1 MKFYLFHLLQN
12 TAQAWWTT
20 ALLLVLPSLFL
31 FLLQTI
37 CTYLL
42 EILPLAPT
50 AEYCTSLVDNSTTFG
65 TPEFVFVFW
74 LSKYN
79 LHLLLVNLKF
89 YLLHLLQNSAQAW
102 WKTALLLVLPSLETP
117 WQSTFFTG
125 AWIYLTISAFHHCT
139 HRFLAGLFTFLSR
152 WPIVN
157 WLRAS
162 KRNHFRTII
171 TTIFLL
177 WIFSLSLFSWCK
189 MWSVPHAN
197 EWQETS
203 NVGRNWH
210 LQWTTTDFV
219 WRRCHPPWPGSCQVS
234 KLMI

>member
-1 MKFYLFHLLQN
+1 MKFCLLQLLQN

-20 ALLLVLPSLFL
+20 GLLLVLPSLFL

-42 EILPLAPT
+42 EILPLALT
-50 AEYCTSLVDNSTTFG
+50 AEFCTSLVENSTTFG
-65 TPEFVFVFW
+65 TPEFGNSMAINMFYW
-74 LSKYN
+74 CLDISHNLS
-79 LHLLLVNLKF
+79 
-89 YLLHLLQNSAQAW
+89 
-102 WKTALLLVLPSLETP
+102 
-117 WQSTFFTG
+117 
-125 AWIYLTISAFHHCT
+125 HCT

-171 TTIFLL
+171 TTILP
-177 WIFSLSLFSWCK
+177 WIFSFFSSSLFSCCK

-197 EWQETS
+197 EWQETR
-203 NVGRNWH
+203 NVGRN
-210 LQWTTTDFV
+210 
-219 WRRCHPPWPGSCQVS
+219 
-234 KLMI
+234 